1 VTWTRS
7 WPRRHVLVALAFL
20 GCTVAFTDRVNLS
33 VAAVAMKEQFGW
45 SQTEKGF
52 ILSAFFA
59 GYMSCMFLAGILA
72 SRFGGRRVAGIAV
85 FIWSLFT
92 LLTPL
97 AASFGIPALVAA
109 RLGLGV
115 GEAPLFPA
123 IYQLFGRWIPL
134 RERARAAS
142 FFTSGVPVGS
152 AIGLTASGWLV
163 ARYGWPMP
171 FYVFGGIGLLWMM
184 LWLRH
189 VTDDP
194 REQSRI
200 SSSEMQLLTST
211 ASPSVQTT
219 RTWPVRRLLLRWPVL
234 AVVTGQF
241 ATFWSQNVLAAWLPS
256 YFRDVQGVSIEQS
269 GLFSAGPW
277 VAMILA
283 LNGAGALSDHLI
295 HRGLSVTHV
304 RKLMQCGG
312 LIASAFFLLATRFAH
327 SPVAALAILI
337 AATSALGVASCG
349 FVAGNLDIAPRH
361 SALMVGFSNT
371 LGQTPG
377 LIGVAVTGWL
387 IDITGTYNT
396 AFVLAATISIA
407 GAGLF
412 ALLFEARP
420 LTD

>member
-1 VTWTRS
+1 
-7 WPRRHVLVALAFL
+7 
-20 GCTVAFTDRVNLS
+20 
-33 VAAVAMKEQFGW
+33 
-45 SQTEKGF
+45 
-52 ILSAFFA
+52 
-59 GYMSCMFLAGILA
+59 
-72 SRFGGRRVAGIAV
+72 
-85 FIWSLFT
+85 
-92 LLTPL
+92 
-97 AASFGIPALVAA
+97 
-109 RLGLGV
+109 
-115 GEAPLFPA
+115 
-123 IYQLFGRWIPL
+123 
-134 RERARAAS
+134 
-142 FFTSGVPVGS
+142 
-152 AIGLTASGWLV
+152 
-163 ARYGWPMP
+163 
-171 FYVFGGIGLLWMM
+171 
-184 LWLRH
+184 
-189 VTDDP
+189 
-194 REQSRI
+194 
-200 SSSEMQLLTST
+200 
-211 ASPSVQTT
+211 
-219 RTWPVRRLLLRWPVL
+219 
-234 AVVTGQF
+234 
-241 ATFWSQNVLAAWLPS
+241 
-256 YFRDVQGVSIEQS
+256 
-269 GLFSAGPW
+269 
-277 VAMILA
+277 MILA

-412 ALLFEARP
+412 ALLFEAQP